1 MRTIPAARAHGLATA
16 RFVVNPGAS
25 IVCQRWENARVF
37 LRLDLTQ
44 AAQNR
49 PDESSGERKGI
60 CMKTS
65 KSLFLGLALLLAT
78 SAFAANKGSLSVQE
92 PVMVAG
98 TKLPAGDYKVQ
109 WEGTGPSVELSIT
122 QGKKVIAKVPAQI
135 VKLEE
140 PSSSDAAVV
149 RNNGDGSKTLSEVRL
164 SGKKFAIAVGEEAA
178 KAEATR

>member
-1 MRTIPAARAHGLATA
+1 
-16 RFVVNPGAS
+16 
-25 IVCQRWENARVF
+25 
-37 LRLDLTQ
+37 
-44 AAQNR
+44 
-49 PDESSGERKGI
+49 
-60 CMKTS
+60 MKTS

-78 SAFAANKGSLSVQE
+78 SAFAANKGSLTVQE
-92 PVMVAG
+92 PVMVNG

-135 VKLEE
+135 VNLEA

-149 RNNGDGSKTLSEVRL
+149 KKNGDGSKSLSEVRL